1 MPKMCPECHEEY
13 TLAATRCADCDVY
26 LVDGGEVA
34 VEEEELENFPP
45 ASELEC
51 VRVAPLP
58 WIRALSEALQQ
69 GGVVHRVEPGGADA
83 APEGQRP
90 EVFGDVQLFGLYVR
104 IEHASRG
111 PGNRRFHRGPGPPGR
126 GSERRGRRGG
136 DVPGLRHGAR
146 CGCDRVSGL
155 RIAVGVGR
163 WRI

>member
-26 LVDGGEVA
+26 LVDGSEFA
-34 VEEEELENFPP
+34 VEEEELESFPP

-69 GGVVHRVEPGGADA
+69 GGVVHRVEPGSADA

-104 IEHASRG
+104 IEHFPAAR
-111 PGNRRFHRGPGPPGR
+111 
-126 GSERRGRRGG
+126 EI
-136 DVPGLRHGAR
+136 DVSIAAQVLPEEAPSVEEGEEETCPACGTGLAVDVIECPDCGLRLG
-146 CGCDRVSGL
+146 
-155 RIAVGVGR
+155 
-163 WRI
+163 

>member
-13 TLAATRCADCDVY
+13 TLAATRCAECDVY
-26 LVDGGEVA
+26 LVDGDELA
-34 VEEEELENFPP
+34 LEEEELESFPP

-69 GGVVHRVEPGGADA
+69 GGVVHRVEPGSADD

-104 IEHASRG
+104 IERVSAAREIDASIAAQVLPEEAPSVEEG
-111 PGNRRFHRGPGPPGR
+111 EEETCPACGTGLAA
-126 GSERRGRRGG
+126 
-136 DVPGLRHGAR
+136 DVVECPDCGLRLG
-146 CGCDRVSGL
+146 
-155 RIAVGVGR
+155 
-163 WRI
+163 